1 MLRRIRTTLALV
13 VFVLITLLFL
23 DVTGTL
29 HKYFGWLASIQFW
42 PALLALHVG
51 VLALLVVLTLVFGR
65 IYCSIICPLG
75 VMQDVVS
82 RLHGI
87 RKKNRFTYS
96 KEKRWLRYTVL
107 AVFIVSA
114 LAGVNAVVSLLAPYS
129 SYGRIAGS
137 LMKPVYE
144 AGNNVLAAIAESVN
158 SYAFYS
164 VDVWLKSLPTLIVA
178 SVTLVVI
185 AVLAWRGGRTY
196 CNTICPVG
204 TILSF
209 LARFSWFKVRI
220 DGSKCVNCGLCTK
233 NCKASAIDFK
243 NHKIDYSRC
252 VVCGDCIGKCHKG
265 AISLSSRRADKRT
278 SRQVNKQTSGQ
289 ADKRTSQNADSANLL
304 VNSSAGVL
312 STNESR
318 RSFLLGVAVAAT
330 GAALAQEKKKVD
342 GGLAAIED
350 KVAPRRLT
358 PLTPPGSLSAQHFAQ
373 HCTAC
378 QLCVST
384 CPNGVLRPST
394 DLSTFMQPTMS
405 YERGYCRPECT
416 KCGEVC
422 PTGAIKPITRAIKS
436 ATQIGHAVWLKKNC
450 VPLTDG
456 VECGNCAPL
465 PHGSHH
471 HDTPEPQGRAFAEDT
486 RCQRGPLHR
495 LRSVRELVPRPS
507 VQRDLR
513 RGSRGSQ
520 GGLSE
525 NGPLPLPRWGSE
537 GWRFYLQVNPNF
549 RFNKTSVCEKNA
561 KTPCERRLFALQ
573 KASF

>member
-1 MLRRIRTTLALV
+1 MLRRIRTILALV

-29 HKYFGWLASIQFW
+29 HRYFGWLASIQFW

-51 VLALLVVLTLVFGR
+51 VVAMLVVFTLVFGR
-65 IYCSIICPLG
+65 IYCSVICPLG
-75 VMQDVVS
+75 VMQDIIS

-96 KEKRWLRYTVL
+96 KEKRWLRYGVL
-107 AVFIVSA
+107 VVFVASA

-129 SYGRIAGS
+129 SYGRIASS

-144 AGNNVLAAIAESVN
+144 TGNNVLAAIAERFD

-164 VDVWLKSLPTLIVA
+164 VDVWMKSLPTMIVA

-196 CNTICPVG
+196 CNTVCPVG

-209 LARFSWFKVRI
+209 LARFSWMKVRI

-243 NHKIDYSRC
+243 NHKIDYSLC
-252 VVCGDCIGKCHKG
+252 VVCGDCIDKCNKG
-265 AISLSSRRADKRT
+265 AIRLSHSLPRRDEQRQASQSSPT
-278 SRQVNKQTSGQ
+278 GGVEG
-289 ADKRTSQNADSANLL
+289 
-304 VNSSAGVL
+304 AG
-312 STNESR
+312 R
-318 RSFLLGVAVAAT
+318 RSFLLGLAVASTA
-330 GAALAQEKKKVD
+330 AALAQEKKKVD

-350 KVAPRRLT
+350 KIAPKRLT
-358 PLTPPGSLSAQHFAQ
+358 PLMPPGSLSAQHFAQ

-394 DLSTFMQPTMS
+394 GLSTFMQPTMS

-422 PTGAIKPITRAIKS
+422 PTGAIKPITRAQKS
-436 ATQIGHAVWLKKNC
+436 AMQIGHAVWIKKNC

-456 VECGNCAPL
+456 VECGNCARHCPTGAITMVPL
-465 PHGSHH
+465 DPNDEHSLKI
-471 HDTPEPQGRAFAEDT
+471 PAVNEA
-486 RCQRGPLHR
+486 RCIGCGACENLCPARPFSAIYVEGHEVHR
-495 LRSVRELVPRPS
+495 EV
-507 VQRDLR
+507 
-513 RGSRGSQ
+513 
-520 GGLSE
+520 
-525 NGPLPLPRWGSE
+525 
-537 GWRFYLQVNPNF
+537 
-549 RFNKTSVCEKNA
+549 
-561 KTPCERRLFALQ
+561 
-573 KASF
+573 